1 MTAAEHLE
9 VFYDYVD
16 ELNVQDEDVGMRLFV
31 QSLVGEPMKS
41 FQSLATTSIHSWVM
55 LEDWFNATWVRRGDN
70 MKLEIGE
77 TNLTNENQSE
87 NVSQFP
93 ETGLVQQEVFPEDGP
108 LFKEGTRTGVRW
120 LEPEGMTSPAFSMLP
135 IDFTNN
141 DEWEELV
148 SEVEEVGTTE
158 TWDIDKSTDSDLVV
172 QQVNISNPS
181 VSKDVHPCQVL
192 EDDEQ
197 IDMFL

>member
-1 MTAAEHLE
+1 MFHPMPEHYLELLPRYNDEQEMTADEHLD
-9 VFYDYVD
+9 VFYAYINK
-16 ELNVQDEDVGMRLFV
+16 LNVQGEDVGIRLFV

-41 FQSLATTSIHSWVM
+41 FQSLAIASIHSWVM

-70 MKLEIGE
+70 PKLETGE

-108 LFKEGTRTGVRW
+108 SFEGGTGTRVRW
-120 LEPEGMTSPAFSMLP
+120 MEPEGMTSPAFYMFP
-135 IDFTNN
+135 FDFTNN

-158 TWDIDKSTDSDLVV
+158 TWNIDKLPDPGLVV
-172 QQVNISNPS
+172 
-181 VSKDVHPCQVL
+181 
-192 EDDEQ
+192 E
-197 IDMFL
+197 